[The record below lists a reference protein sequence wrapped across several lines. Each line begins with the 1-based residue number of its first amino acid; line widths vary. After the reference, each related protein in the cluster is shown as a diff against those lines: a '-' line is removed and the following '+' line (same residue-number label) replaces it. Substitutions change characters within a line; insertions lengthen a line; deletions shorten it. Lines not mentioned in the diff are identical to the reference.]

1 MPMLRKIPE
10 LAFSSRG
17 RACVFGALLAAVTIF
32 AYRPAWNGG
41 FLWDDDDYIIKNDL
55 LTASDGLRRI
65 WFSLD
70 SPSQYFPLV
79 YTTFR
84 LERAI
89 WGLHPSG
96 YHWINLL
103 LHIANALLVWRLLA
117 RLNVPGALL
126 AAGIFA
132 LHPVQVESVAW
143 ITERKNLLMGFFFL
157 LALTAWI
164 AFVDER
170 TRQRR
175 RFYTLALVF
184 YGLALFSKA
193 TACTLPAA
201 LVLILWLQ
209 EKPVNRERLIQISP
223 FVLLGLLMGLIAT
236 CWERY
241 HQGTHGAEFAI
252 ELRERLLIASHAVW
266 FYASKLIWPS
276 KLTFTY
282 PRWHVAS
289 NDPLAYGW
297 LVGLIGI
304 FAVIFFARRI
314 VGRGPEVAVA
324 FFIATLSP
332 LLGFVMLYTF
342 RYSFV
347 ADHYQYIASIGLIA
361 LFAATLSK
369 LVSKRRASWHLEVAS
384 AALLFLLLGGL
395 TWRQTKIYR
404 NAETLWTD
412 TLAKNPDS
420 WSAHNNLGVELL
432 RKGQLDDAM
441 IHFQKSLAI
450 KPDHAEA
457 QDNLGNVFFGK
468 GQMDDAV
475 AHYQKA
481 LEIEPDYASA
491 HNNLGNVFLRR
502 GELNQSIA
510 HYLKAIEIK
519 PDLAEA
525 HNNLGLAYREE
536 GKLKEA
542 IRHYQMALVLRA
554 DYAEAHYNL
563 AEALLQLGRRD
574 EATAHLTEALRIKPD
589 YSEAKRELEMLGVAK
604 SE

>member
-1 MPMLRKIPE
+1 VTFQGEQIASNRTRLVLQLCLIVAMTMAAYFP
-10 LAFSSRG
+10 
-17 RACVFGALLAAVTIF
+17 ALNA
-32 AYRPAWNGG
+32 G
-41 FLWDDDDYIIKNDL
+41 FIWDDDRYVTNNPL
-55 LTASDGLRRI
+55 LTAPDGLRRI

-70 SPSQYFPLV
+70 SPSQYFPLT
-79 YTTFR
+79 YTSFR
-84 LERAI
+84 IERAL
-89 WGLHPSG
+89 WGLRPFG
-96 YHWINLL
+96 YHLTNLL
-103 LHIANALLVWRLLA
+103 LHIANALLLWRLLA

-157 LALTAWI
+157 LALIAWI

-223 FVLLGLLMGLIAT
+223 FVLLGLLMGLIVRW
-236 CWERY
+236 WERY
-241 HQGTHGAEFAI
+241 HQGTYGAEFAI
-252 ELRERLLIASHAVW
+252 GLRERLLIASHAVW

-361 LFAATLSK
+361 LLATTLSK
-369 LVSKRRASWHLEVAS
+369 LASKRRASWHLEVAS

-420 WSAHNNLGVELL
+420 WSAHNNLGVDLL

-481 LEIEPDYASA
+481 LEIKPDYASA

-502 GELNQSIA
+502 GEPNQSIA
-510 HYLKAIEIK
+510 YYLKAIEIK

-525 HNNLGLAYREE
+525 HYNLALAYREE
-536 GKLKEA
+536 GKLEDA
-542 IRHYQMALVLRA
+542 IRHYQRALVLRPA
-554 DYAEAHYNL
+554 YAEAHYNL

>member
-1 MPMLRKIPE
+1 MTIVAYLP
-10 LAFSSRG
+10 
-17 RACVFGALLAAVTIF
+17 ALNA
-32 AYRPAWNGG
+32 G
-41 FLWDDDDYIIKNDL
+41 FIWDDDRYVTNNPL
-55 LTASDGLRRI
+55 LTAPDGLRRI
-65 WFSLD
+65 WFSFD
-70 SPSQYFPLV
+70 SPSQYFPLT
-79 YTTFR
+79 YTSFR
-84 LERAI
+84 IERAL
-89 WGLHPSG
+89 WGLRPFG
-96 YHWINLL
+96 YHLTNLL
-103 LHIANALLVWRLLA
+103 LHIANALLLWRLLV

-157 LALTAWI
+157 LALIAWI

-184 YGLALFSKA
+184 YSLALFSKA

-209 EKPVNRERLIQISP
+209 KKAVNRERLIQISP
-223 FVLLGLLMGLIAT
+223 FVLLGLLMGLLVRW
-236 CWERY
+236 WERY
-241 HQGTHGAEFAI
+241 HQGTQGAEFAI
-252 ELRERLLIASHAVW
+252 GLRERLLIASHAVW

-282 PRWHVAS
+282 PRWHVVS

-361 LFAATLSK
+361 LVAATLSK
-369 LVSKRRASWHLEVAS
+369 LAAKCRASWHLEVAS

-395 TWRQTKIYR
+395 AWRQTKIYHSV
-404 NAETLWTD
+404 ETLWTD

-420 WSAHNNLGVELL
+420 WLAHNNLGVELL

-441 IHFQKSLAI
+441 IHFQKTLAI
-450 KPDHAEA
+450 KPDDAEA
-457 QDNLGNVFFGK
+457 QNNLGNVFFGK

-481 LEIEPDYASA
+481 LEIKPDYASA
-491 HNNLGNVFLRR
+491 HNNLGNVFLGR

-510 HYLKAIEIK
+510 HYLKAIEIR

-525 HNNLGLAYREE
+525 HNNLGLVYREE
-536 GKLKEA
+536 GKLEEA
-542 IRHYQMALVLRA
+542 IPHYQRALVLRP

-563 AEALLQLGRRD
+563 AEALLQVGRQD
-574 EATAHLTEALRIKPD
+574 EATAHLIEALRIKPD
-589 YSEAKRELEMLGVAK
+589 YGEAKRELEMLGVAK
-604 SE
+604 SNNPRR

>member
-1 MPMLRKIPE
+1 VTFQGEQMTSNRTRLVLQLCLIVAMTMAAYLP
-10 LAFSSRG
+10 
-17 RACVFGALLAAVTIF
+17 ALNA
-32 AYRPAWNGG
+32 G
-41 FLWDDDDYIIKNDL
+41 FIWDDDRYVTNNPL
-55 LTASDGLRRI
+55 LTAPDGLRHI
-65 WFSLD
+65 WFSFD
-70 SPSQYFPLV
+70 SPSQYFPLT
-79 YTTFR
+79 YTSFR
-84 LERAI
+84 IERSL
-89 WGLHPSG
+89 WGLRPFG
-96 YHWINLL
+96 YHLTNLL
-103 LHIANALLVWRLLA
+103 LHIANVLLLWRLLA

-157 LALTAWI
+157 LALIAWT

-184 YGLALFSKA
+184 YSLALFSKA

-209 EKPVNRERLIQISP
+209 KKPVNRERVIQISP
-223 FVLLGLLMGLIAT
+223 FVLLGLLMGLLVRW
-236 CWERY
+236 WEHY
-241 HQGTHGAEFAI
+241 HQGTQGAEFAI
-252 ELRERLLIASHAVW
+252 GLRERLLIASHAVW

-276 KLTFTY
+276 QLTFTY
-282 PRWHVAS
+282 PRWHVAV

-361 LFAATLSK
+361 LLAATLSK
-369 LVSKRRASWHLEVAS
+369 LASQCRASWHLEVAS

-395 TWRQTKIYR
+395 TSHQTKIYHSV
-404 NAETLWTD
+404 ETLWTD

-420 WSAHNNLGVELL
+420 WLAHNNLGVELL
-432 RKGQLDDAM
+432 GKGQLDDAM
-441 IHFQKSLAI
+441 IHFQKTLAI

-457 QDNLGNVFFGK
+457 QNNLGNVFFGK
-468 GQMDDAV
+468 GQMDEAV

-481 LEIEPDYASA
+481 LEIKPDYASA
-491 HNNLGNVFLRR
+491 HNNLGNVFLGR

-510 HYLKAIEIK
+510 HYLKAIEIR
-519 PDLAEA
+519 PNLAEA
-525 HNNLGLAYREE
+525 HNNLGLVYREQ
-536 GKLKEA
+536 GKIEEA
-542 IRHYQMALVLRA
+542 IRRYQRALALRP

-563 AEALLQLGRRD
+563 AKALLQLGRRD
-574 EATAHLTEALRIKPD
+574 EARAHLTEALRIKPD

>member
-1 MPMLRKIPE
+1 MTIVAYLP
-10 LAFSSRG
+10 
-17 RACVFGALLAAVTIF
+17 ALNA
-32 AYRPAWNGG
+32 G
-41 FLWDDDDYIIKNDL
+41 FIWDDDRYVTNNPL
-55 LTASDGLRRI
+55 LTAPDGLRRI
-65 WFSLD
+65 WFSFD
-70 SPSQYFPLV
+70 SPSQYFPLT
-79 YTTFR
+79 YTSFR
-84 LERAI
+84 IERAL
-89 WGLHPSG
+89 WGLRPFG
-96 YHWINLL
+96 YHLTNLL
-103 LHIANALLVWRLLA
+103 LHIANALLLWRLLV

-157 LALTAWI
+157 LALIAWI

-184 YGLALFSKA
+184 YSLALFSKA

-209 EKPVNRERLIQISP
+209 KKAVNRERLIQISP
-223 FVLLGLLMGLIAT
+223 FVLLGLLMGLLVRW
-236 CWERY
+236 WERY
-241 HQGTHGAEFAI
+241 HQGTQGAEFAI
-252 ELRERLLIASHAVW
+252 GLRERLLIASHAVW

-282 PRWHVAS
+282 PRWHVVS

-361 LFAATLSK
+361 LVAATLSK
-369 LVSKRRASWHLEVAS
+369 LAAKCRASWHLEVAS

-395 TWRQTKIYR
+395 AWRQTKIYHSV
-404 NAETLWTD
+404 ETLWTD

-420 WSAHNNLGVELL
+420 WLAHNNLGVELL

-441 IHFQKSLAI
+441 IHFQKTLAI
-450 KPDHAEA
+450 KPDDAEA
-457 QDNLGNVFFGK
+457 QNNLGNVFFGK

-481 LEIEPDYASA
+481 LEIKPDYASA
-491 HNNLGNVFLRR
+491 HNNLGNVFLGR

-510 HYLKAIEIK
+510 HYLKAIEIR

-525 HNNLGLAYREE
+525 HNNLGLVYREE
-536 GKLKEA
+536 GKLEEA
-542 IRHYQMALVLRA
+542 IPHYQRALVLRP

-563 AEALLQLGRRD
+563 AKVLLQVGRRN

-589 YSEAKRELEMLGVAK
+589 YSEAKHELEMLGVAK

>member
-1 MPMLRKIPE
+1 VTFQGEQIASNRTRLVLQLCLIVAMTMAAYFP
-10 LAFSSRG
+10 
-17 RACVFGALLAAVTIF
+17 ALNA
-32 AYRPAWNGG
+32 G
-41 FLWDDDDYIIKNDL
+41 FIWDDDRYVTNNPL
-55 LTASDGLRRI
+55 LTAPDGLRRI
-65 WFSLD
+65 WFSFD
-70 SPSQYFPLV
+70 SPSQYFPLT
-79 YTTFR
+79 YTSFR
-84 LERAI
+84 IERAL
-89 WGLHPSG
+89 WGLRPFG
-96 YHWINLL
+96 YHLTNLL
-103 LHIANALLVWRLLA
+103 LHIANALLLWRLLA

-132 LHPVQVESVAW
+132 LHPVQAESVAW

-157 LALTAWI
+157 LALIAWI

-170 TRQRR
+170 TRQRW
-175 RFYTLALVF
+175 RFHTLALVF
-184 YGLALFSKA
+184 YSLALFSKA

-201 LVLILWLQ
+201 LVLVLWLQ
-209 EKPVNRERLIQISP
+209 KKPVNRERLIQISP
-223 FVLLGLLMGLIAT
+223 FVLLGLLMGLLVRW
-236 CWERY
+236 WEHY
-241 HQGTHGAEFAI
+241 QTHGAEFAI
-252 ELRERLLIASHAVW
+252 GLRERLLIATHAVW

-332 LLGFVMLYTF
+332 VLGFVMLYTF

-361 LFAATLSK
+361 LVAATLSK
-369 LVSKRRASWHLEVAS
+369 LASKRRASWHLEVAS

-404 NAETLWTD
+404 NVETLWTD
-412 TLAKNPDS
+412 TLAKNPES
-420 WSAHNNLGVELL
+420 WLAHDNLGAELL

-441 IHFQKSLAI
+441 IHFQKSLA
-450 KPDHAEA
+450 KNPDSWVAH
-457 QDNLGNVFFGK
+457 NNFGNVLLEK

-481 LEIEPDYASA
+481 LEIKPDYALA

-502 GELNQSIA
+502 GELNESIE

-536 GKLKEA
+536 GKLEEA
-542 IRHYQMALVLRA
+542 IRHFQRALVLRP
-554 DYAEAHYNL
+554 DYAEAHYGL

-574 EATAHLTEALRIKPD
+574 EAKAHLTEALRIKPD
-589 YSEAKRELEMLGVAK
+589 YSEAKRELEMLGNRNDPK
-604 SE
+604 R

>member
-1 MPMLRKIPE
+1 
-10 LAFSSRG
+10 
-17 RACVFGALLAAVTIF
+17 
-32 AYRPAWNGG
+32 
-41 FLWDDDDYIIKNDL
+41 
-55 LTASDGLRRI
+55 
-65 WFSLD
+65 
-70 SPSQYFPLV
+70 
-79 YTTFR
+79 
-84 LERAI
+84 
-89 WGLHPSG
+89 
-96 YHWINLL
+96 
-103 LHIANALLVWRLLA
+103 
-117 RLNVPGALL
+117 
-126 AAGIFA
+126 
-132 LHPVQVESVAW
+132 
-143 ITERKNLLMGFFFL
+143 MGFFFL

-201 LVLILWLQ
+201 LVLIFWLQ

-223 FVLLGLLMGLIAT
+223 FVLLGLLMGLLVRW
-236 CWERY
+236 WERY
-241 HQGTHGAEFAI
+241 HQGTYGAEFAI
-252 ELRERLLIASHAVW
+252 GLRERLLIASHAVW

-332 LLGFVMLYTF
+332 LLGFLMLYTF

-361 LFAATLSK
+361 LLAATLSK
-369 LVSKRRASWHLEVAS
+369 LASKRRASWHLEVAS

-395 TWRQTKIYR
+395 TWRQTKIYH

-441 IHFQKSLAI
+441 IHFQKTLAI
-450 KPDHAEA
+450 KSDYAEA
-457 QDNLGNVFFGK
+457 QNNLGNVFFGK

-481 LEIEPDYASA
+481 LEIKPDYASA

-525 HNNLGLAYREE
+525 RNNLGLAYREE
-536 GKLKEA
+536 GKLEEA
-542 IRHYQMALVLRA
+542 IRHYQRALVLRP
-554 DYAEAHYNL
+554 DDAEAHYNL

-574 EATAHLTEALRIKPD
+574 EAAAHLTEALRIKPD

>member
-1 MPMLRKIPE
+1 MTFQGEQIASNRTRLVLQLCLIVAMTMAAYLP
-10 LAFSSRG
+10 
-17 RACVFGALLAAVTIF
+17 ALNA
-32 AYRPAWNGG
+32 G
-41 FLWDDDDYIIKNDL
+41 FIWDDDRYVTNNPL
-55 LTASDGLRRI
+55 LTAPDGLRRI

-70 SPSQYFPLV
+70 SPSQYFPLA
-79 YTTFR
+79 YTSFR
-84 LERAI
+84 IERAL
-89 WGLHPSG
+89 WGLRPFG
-96 YHWINLL
+96 YHLTNLL
-103 LHIANALLVWRLLA
+103 LHIANALLLWRLLA

-132 LHPVQVESVAW
+132 LHPVQVETVAW

-157 LALTAWI
+157 LALAAWV

-175 RFYTLALVF
+175 GFYTLALVF
-184 YGLALFSKA
+184 YALALFSKA

-209 EKPVNRERLIQISP
+209 KKPVNRERLIQISP
-223 FVLLGLLMGLIAT
+223 FILLGLLMGLLTAW
-236 CWERY
+236 WERY
-241 HQGTHGAEFAI
+241 HQGTYGAEFSI
-252 ELRERLLIASHAVW
+252 GLRDRLLIASHAVW
-266 FYASKLIWPS
+266 FYASKLIWPL

-342 RYSFV
+342 HYSFV

-361 LFAATLSK
+361 LLAAMLSK
-369 LVSKRRASWHLEVAS
+369 LASKDRASWHLEVAS

-420 WSAHNNLGVELL
+420 WLAHDGLGAELL

-450 KPDHAEA
+450 QPDQAEA
-457 QDNLGNVFFGK
+457 QDNLGTVLLGK
-468 GQMDDAV
+468 GQIDDAV

-481 LEIEPDYASA
+481 LEIKPDYASA
-491 HNNLGNVFLRR
+491 HNNLG
-502 GELNQSIA
+502 
-510 HYLKAIEIK
+510 
-519 PDLAEA
+519 
-525 HNNLGLAYREE
+525 LAYRQE
-536 GKLKEA
+536 GKLEDA
-542 IRHYQMALVLRA
+542 IRHYQRALVLRP
-554 DYAEAHYNL
+554 DLAEAHYNL

-589 YSEAKRELEMLGVAK
+589 YSKAKRELERLGVTK